1 MSEQSDEIQPVLAAA
16 IAQDLRSIVSKIKR
30 RMREQADLG
39 DLTATQTSVL
49 VRLEKD
55 GPMTTSSLARAEAM
69 RPQSM
74 GSIIAVLEAAGMVGA
89 TADPHDGRQTSLSIT
104 EACRTWIEQRR
115 AARQDWLTRTIE
127 AKLSG
132 KEQDDLLSAV
142 RLLQR
147 LVDD

>member
-16 IAQDLRSIVSKIKR
+16 IAQDLRSIVGKIKR
-30 RMREQADLG
+30 RMREQADRS

-49 VRLEKD
+49 VRLERD

-74 GSIIAVLEAAGMVGA
+74 GSVIAVLEAAGMVGA
-89 TADPHDGRQTSLSIT
+89 TADPDDGRKTSLSIT
-104 EACRTWIEQRR
+104 ESCRTWIEQRR